1 MVSVERTLGE
11 GRGLVRDQEHWVQL
25 LHVLPG
31 KDMLHKLL
39 LSKTQINQI
48 YTSSRH
54 RTLPI
59 SWP

>member
-11 GRGLVRDQEHWVQL
+11 GRGRVRDQEHWVQL
-25 LHVLPG
+25 LHVLSG
-31 KDMLHKLL
+31 KTMHWLL
-39 LSKTQINQI
+39 LFKTQINQI

-54 RTLPI
+54 KTLPI